1 MFKALAVVA
10 SIAVCFPIKGVASPV
25 PDFPFIT
32 VTGTAQLDIE
42 PDTAKIRLVIR
53 ATENTAEQATS
64 AVYRQGNALL
74 DFLKSKGVELDAIEA
89 AQINKEATYQDYSS
103 RTITGYSATQPV
115 MVELKSIEHYVE
127 IMDHLFKQPNIFS
140 IHGQF
145 GTSKQ
150 TQYEAELVAKA
161 GADARKRAELLSA
174 AQGVSLHSVFA
185 ISEGSRSW
193 GNLGADFGFGAGAG
207 VYGAQM
213 RSSADGIAES
223 SSLVLPKHIQLQQSV
238 NVIYRLESRRG
249 D

>member
-1 MFKALAVVA
+1 MKRSFLLTT
-10 SIAVCFPIKGVASPV
+10 GVTLCLSFAATASPV

-32 VTGTAQLDIE
+32 VTGTAQLHVE
-42 PDTAKIRLVIR
+42 PDTAQIRLVIR
-53 ATENTAEQATS
+53 ANESTAEQATS
-64 AVYRQGNALL
+64 AVYRQGNTLL
-74 DFLKSKGVELDAIEA
+74 EYLKSKGVELDAIEA

-115 MVELKSIEHYVE
+115 SIQLQSIEHYAE

-140 IHGQF
+140 IQGQF

-150 TQYEAELVAKA
+150 SQYETELVAKA
-161 GADARKRAELLSA
+161 GADARKRAEQLSA

-193 GNLGADFGFGAGAG
+193 GNLGGDFGFGAGAG
-207 VYGAQM
+207 VYGVQM
-213 RSSADGIAES
+213 RASADSMEQ
-223 SSLVLPKHIQLQQSV
+223 SSLVMPKHIQLQQSV
-238 NVIYRLESRRG
+238 NVIYRLETQQF